1 MSTPASTLPALAPRP
16 VALVIGA
23 SSGIGAAL
31 ARRLAAEG
39 YRVVLLARR
48 REALEHLTTV
58 LNDRYGPETAR
69 FFVHDVT
76 DYDRIPELF
85 QHILHQM
92 GRLDAVL
99 YVAGVMHRVAAD
111 EFDFPKDREMLE
123 VNLVA
128 AVAWLG
134 LAARYFL
141 QMGHGHIVGI
151 SSVAGDRGRV
161 ANPAYHAA
169 KAGLTTYL
177 ESLRN
182 RLSRHGVHVLT
193 VKPGFVDTPMLA
205 NVARKRLFWVISPDQ
220 AAEDI
225 VRAMK
230 RGRQVI
236 YTPARWRWVALVIQ
250 HIPSFI
256 FRRLNL

>member
-1 MSTPASTLPALAPRP
+1 MSTSPPLPALAPRP

-39 YRVVLLARR
+39 YRVVLLARG
-48 REALEHLTTV
+48 EAALQQLTAL
-58 LNDRYGPETAR
+58 LNERYGPETALY
-69 FFVHDVT
+69 FVHNVT
-76 DYDRIPELF
+76 QYEQIPHLF
-85 QHILHQM
+85 QRILQQT
-92 GRLDAVL
+92 GRLDTVL
-99 YVAGVMHRVAAD
+99 YVAGVMHRVGPH

-141 QMGHGHIVGI
+141 QLGRGQIVGV

-161 ANPAYHAA
+161 ANPAYHAS

-177 ESLRN
+177 EALRN

-220 AAEDI
+220 AAKDI
-225 VRAMK
+225 VRAMQQH
-230 RGRQVI
+230 RQVI

>member
-1 MSTPASTLPALAPRP
+1 MSQAHLPALQPKP
-16 VALVIGA
+16 VAVVVGA

-31 ARRLAAEG
+31 ARRLAQEG
-39 YRVVLLARR
+39 YRVALLARR
-48 REALEHLTTV
+48 GAALQELAQL
-58 LNDRYGPETAR
+58 LNERHGENTAQGY
-69 FFVHDVT
+69 VHDVT
-76 DYDRIPELF
+76 RYEEVPELF
-85 QHILHQM
+85 QRILQDM
-92 GRLDAVL
+92 GRVDAFL
-99 YVAGVMHRVAAD
+99 YVAGVMHAVGPE
-111 EFDFPKDREMLE
+111 EFDFAKDREMLE
-123 VNLVA
+123 VNLVG

-134 LAARYFL
+134 QAALYFRGL
-141 QMGHGHIVGI
+141 GHGHIVGV
-151 SSVAGDRGRV
+151 SSIAGDRGRV

-205 NVARKRLFWVISPDQ
+205 NAPRKKLFWVISPDQ
-220 AAEDI
+220 AAADI

-230 RGRQVI
+230 KRKQVI

-256 FRRLNL
+256 FRRLSF

>member
-1 MSTPASTLPALAPRP
+1 MTEGRLPALQPKP
-16 VALVIGA
+16 VAVVIGA

-31 ARRLAAEG
+31 ARRLAGEG
-39 YRVVLLARR
+39 YRVALLARR
-48 REALEHLTTV
+48 GPAMEELARL
-58 LNDRYGPETAR
+58 LNERYGEDTAR
-69 FFVHDVT
+69 VYVHDVT
-76 DYDRIPELF
+76 RYEDVPRLF
-85 QHILHQM
+85 QRILQEM
-92 GRLDAVL
+92 SRVDAVL
-99 YVAGVMHRVAAD
+99 YVAGVMHRVD
-111 EFDFPKDREMLE
+111 LEEFDFAKDREMLE
-123 VNLVA
+123 VNLLG

-134 LAARYFL
+134 QAALYFQGL
-141 QMGHGHIVGI
+141 GHGHIVGI
-151 SSVAGDRGRV
+151 SSIAGDRGRV

-182 RLSRHGVHVLT
+182 RLSRRGVHVLT

-205 NVARKRLFWVISPDQ
+205 NAPRKKLFWVISPDQ
-220 AAEDI
+220 AAADI

-230 RGRQVI
+230 KGKQVI

-256 FRRLNL
+256 FRRLSF